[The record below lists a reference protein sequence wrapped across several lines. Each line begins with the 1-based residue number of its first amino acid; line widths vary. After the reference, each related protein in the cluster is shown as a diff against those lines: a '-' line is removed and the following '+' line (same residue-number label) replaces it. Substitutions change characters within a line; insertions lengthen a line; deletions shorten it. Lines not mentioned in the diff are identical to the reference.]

1 MNEMQEHATNI
12 STISAAEHEMLKATN
27 QFHSFF
33 SEEGGGRTGYN
44 CTWHG
49 KKSIQRSKIN
59 QVVVQGSWQRK
70 ESYVSSHK
78 MKTEQKIGEQLII
91 SRQKSIE

>member
-59 QVVVQGSWQRK
+59 QVH
-70 ESYVSSHK
+70 SSSRHTACREKRASNK
-78 MKTEQKIGEQLII
+78 MKTEQKIG
-91 SRQKSIE
+91 